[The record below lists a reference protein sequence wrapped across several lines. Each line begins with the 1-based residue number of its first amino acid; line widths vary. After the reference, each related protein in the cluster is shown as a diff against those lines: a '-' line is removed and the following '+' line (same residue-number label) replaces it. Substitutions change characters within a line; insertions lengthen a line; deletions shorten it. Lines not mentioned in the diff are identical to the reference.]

1 MLTTSTSASD
11 VTTLPCALGQQIRL
25 VAMCRCATDE
35 VRREAVQNKLNKCHW
50 LSEDKHLPFRGLGA
64 VCCVSVSVIVRGTS
78 PRQAMIVCSRSY
90 EVVHDDK
97 NVPAWFV
104 RTRVVFA
111 KLFLLMSIY
120 IVILQYKI

>member
-11 VTTLPCALGQQIRL
+11 VTTLPRALGQQMRL

-64 VCCVSVSVIVRGTS
+64 VCGVPASAIVRGTS
-78 PRQAMIVCSRSY
+78 PRQAMIVYSRSS
-90 EVVHDDK
+90 EVRRDEK
-97 NVPAWFV
+97 NIPA
-104 RTRVVFA
+104 
-111 KLFLLMSIY
+111 
-120 IVILQYKI
+120 